1 MKTVQISKFKASCL
15 EMLDQVQ
22 RTGEPLTITRR
33 GEPVAVVHPAARG
46 ARPKFGCMSDSLK
59 ILGDLLAPLDAPW
72 EALQN
77 E

>member
-33 GEPVAVVHPAARG
+33 GEPVAIVHPAPRRG
-46 ARPKFGCMSDSLK
+46 PRQFGCMRDSLV
-59 ILGDLLAPLDAPW
+59 IHGDIVEPLGVPW
-72 EALQN
+72 ETMQD
-77 E
+77 